1 MSAPIVQKTESNGW
15 KRAAVTGP
23 VWSRKVRMIGRY
35 SPTPIGSDAE
45 KERFLATVAKDIHAA
60 GSLEYE
66 AINRVGNQGGE
77 T

>member
-1 MSAPIVQKTESNGW
+1 
-15 KRAAVTGP
+15 
-23 VWSRKVRMIGRY
+23 MIGRY